1 MKRFSYTAVD
11 INKKKMKGQFVANDE
26 EHLRS
31 LLSTQDLFLVKCK
44 EIKRSTPNQFFSLGG
59 SVKLKDIAVFCN
71 QFSSMFACGMEIDQ
85 ILETL
90 LYQPF
95 PSLFKSI
102 IQELLMDVRSGVF
115 LSDAMKK
122 HKKVFAEFMV
132 SMVSV
137 GEASGQLDSVFRK
150 LTEYYNN
157 KILIR
162 SKIISACIYPVMLI
176 VMGIGILAL
185 VMLYIMPQFRNV
197 FLELNL
203 ELPRI
208 TVILFDI
215 SDFFNNYWK
224 ELLLGLGG
232 VVLIIVALNFTK
244 KANSCFTL

>member
-1 MKRFSYTAVD
+1 
-11 INKKKMKGQFVANDE
+11 
-26 EHLRS
+26 
-31 LLSTQDLFLVKCK
+31 
-44 EIKRSTPNQFFSLGG
+44 
-59 SVKLKDIAVFCN
+59 
-71 QFSSMFACGMEIDQ
+71 
-85 ILETL
+85 
-90 LYQPF
+90 
-95 PSLFKSI
+95 
-102 IQELLMDVRSGVF
+102 
-115 LSDAMKK
+115 
-122 HKKVFAEFMV
+122 MV